1 MNIPTPKFAVGEEVF
16 AEYETIAH
24 TNTEIVGATF
34 YKTFTIH
41 DPDTGATDEVFKN
54 VWVYQ
59 TTESVLLNTD
69 RLDGFTHWVR
79 EEILHKLPPEERIS
93 WEDCVFNPNKIEE
106 EV

>member
-1 MNIPTPKFAVGEEVF
+1 MNIPTPKFVVGEEVF

-24 TNTEIVGATF
+24 TNTEILGAKF
-34 YKTFTIH
+34 YKTFTIS
-41 DPDTGATDEVFKN
+41 DPGALPWEVFEN

-59 TTESVLLNTD
+59 TTESVLLNAD
-69 RLDGFTHWVR
+69 RLDGFAHWVR